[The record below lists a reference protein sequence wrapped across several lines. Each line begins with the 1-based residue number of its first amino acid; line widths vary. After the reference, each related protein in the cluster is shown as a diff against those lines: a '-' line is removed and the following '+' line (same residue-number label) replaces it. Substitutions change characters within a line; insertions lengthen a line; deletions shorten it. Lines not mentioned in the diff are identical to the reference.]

1 MATIK
6 FPGSIKATMSVNY
19 AEGLSEY
26 GNKGKCGQP
35 EKFDA
40 PQVLDTKVK
49 QLVEMVRS
57 SSFVVFHTGAG
68 ISTSAGIPDFRGPK
82 GQ

>member
-1 MATIK
+1 
-6 FPGSIKATMSVNY
+6 MSVNY

-68 ISTSAGIPDFRGPK
+68 ISTSAGIPDFRGPE